1 MQTTTDPFI
10 SILFIILAAMG
21 VFALLLT
28 MGYMIYGEE
37 DEE

>member
-1 MQTTTDPFI
+1 MQANTFTTV
-10 SILFIILAAMG
+10 LFIILAAMG
-21 VFALLLT
+21 VFALLIT